1 MFYTNDIDHLIKN
14 IDCINYFD
22 IGSRKDGE
30 KGWIDLINSKLKK
43 SILRQRITLVYLMKK
58 KLVSFI

>member
-14 IDCINYFD
+14 IDCINYL
-22 IGSRKDGE
+22 ILVHKDGE

-43 SILRQRITLVYLMKK
+43 INFEAENNTGLFNEKNWYPL
-58 KLVSFI
+58 FN